1 MANSNDQAKAQARK
15 EIAEALQAITGA
27 TGPAKKSAA
36 QAAHRSLVETWWAVL
51 HS

>member
-1 MANSNDQAKAQARK
+1 MANSDQDKDRARK
-15 EIAEALQAITGA
+15 EIAEALQAITDA
-27 TGPAKKSAA
+27 TGPAEKSAA